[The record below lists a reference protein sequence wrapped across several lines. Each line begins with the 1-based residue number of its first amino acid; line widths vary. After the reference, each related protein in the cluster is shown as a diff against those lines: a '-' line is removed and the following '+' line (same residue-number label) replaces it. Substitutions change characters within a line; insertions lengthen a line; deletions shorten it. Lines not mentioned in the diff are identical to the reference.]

1 MATLNINGKRVTV
14 DDSFLQLSP
23 EDQQRTVEEIAGQ
36 IGASQPAQP
45 ERSLGQTI
53 YENVVGSGAVDTPGE
68 RLGQA
73 IGETAKSFGA
83 GVARGAA
90 ELAGLPGTLGNILDV
105 GYEKLG
111 IIPEGSAAQFQ
122 APISGETIRGALGGV
137 TGGATEYRGEGIP
150 ARIAGTVG
158 EFMGGGAGGRVGLVG
173 GGASELAGMATEG
186 TALEP
191 YARIGAGIAGS
202 VLAGSPR
209 AAFAGDD
216 EASRMANLL
225 ESQGVRNITAGQARG
240 SQQLMAAEGR
250 LQPTAAQIDDY
261 TASVM
266 RQLGSNEALAT
277 PQNLRAVEQ
286 RLVQQMDDAVSGV
299 NIVPN
304 QSAGANAVRIG
315 LDYVDRVP
323 AGSLTPRVR
332 GIANEI
338 NALSNANKAV
348 PLSRL
353 REWRSDIGRLTI
365 SPDAATREA
374 AHGLRSIIDDMTDEA
389 LRAANRADDIAKLGQ
404 ARSSYRDYIA
414 VRDAASRVGAEGG
427 TLSPQALNQSVVR
440 SQGRENYATGRTTD
454 MADFTRAGASVLRP
468 APTVSAGGQ
477 RTLRETLPA
486 LGAVMTGAGA
496 LQAGV
501 DPAVAAMIAGVGA
514 MAPAAGQAAM
524 RSTPV
529 QMMLRDPYMA
539 IARPVST
546 VPGLLSQQ

>member
-36 IGASQPAQP
+36 IGAAQPAQP
-45 ERSLGQTI
+45 ERSIGQAI

-73 IGETAKSFGA
+73 IGETVKSFGA
-83 GVARGAA
+83 GVTRGAA
-90 ELAGLPGTLGNILDV
+90 ELAGLPGTLGNLLDV

-111 IIPEGSAAQFQ
+111 LTPEGSAAQFQ
-122 APISGETIRGALGGV
+122 APISGETIRGALSGV

-186 TALEP
+186 TSLEP

-202 VLAGSPR
+202 VLAGNPR
-209 AAFAGDD
+209 AAFAGDT
-216 EASRMANLL
+216 EAARMANLL
-225 ESQGVRNITAGQARG
+225 ESQGVRGITAGQARG
-240 SQQLMAAEGR
+240 SQRLMSAEGM
-250 LQPTAAQIDDY
+250 LQPTASQLDDY

-266 RQLGSNEALAT
+266 RQLGSTETLAT

-286 RLVQQMDDAVSGV
+286 RLVQQMDDAVRGV
-299 NIVPN
+299 DIIPN
-304 QSAGANAVRIG
+304 QTAGANAVRIG

-338 NALSNANKAV
+338 NALSNANKTV

-389 LRAANRADDIAKLGQ
+389 LRAAGRADDIASLGQ

-427 TLSPQALNQSVVR
+427 TLSPQALNQSVIR
-440 SQGRENYATGRTTD
+440 SQGREAYATGRTTD
-454 MADFTRAGASVLRP
+454 MADFTRAGAATLRP
-468 APTVSAGGQ
+468 APTVSAGGK
-477 RTLRETLPA
+477 RTLSETLPLVSAA
-486 LGAVMTGAGA
+486 LTGSGA
-496 LQAGV
+496 LQAGL
-501 DPAVAAMIAGVGA
+501 DPAAAAIVAAGGV
-514 MAPAAGQAAM
+514 MAPSAAQAAM
-524 RSTPV
+524 RSMPI
-529 QMMLRDPYMA
+529 QMMLRDPYMT
-539 IARPVST
+539 IARPAT
-546 VPGLLSQQ
+546 TIPGLLANQ